1 MKLSEVILWSSD
13 DNSMIM
19 DDYHIHI
26 VYHGT
31 SENTLEKPLCM
42 SEKKRK
48 KKIRIVIPWYVRGRG
63 GMFLDGRICY
73 GKRVRLQLNN
83 LIYRCIC
90 TKYKKYKEIILVKRF
105 LQHDK
110 LEKKY

>member
-1 MKLSEVILWSSD
+1 MKLSEVILWFSD

-26 VYHGT
+26 QYHGT
-31 SENTLEKPLCM
+31 SENTLEKTLCM

-63 GMFLDGRICY
+63 VCFWMEEFVMGKELDF
-73 GKRVRLQLNN
+73 N
-83 LIYRCIC
+83 L
-90 TKYKKYKEIILVKRF
+90 T
-105 LQHDK
+105 
-110 LEKKY
+110 